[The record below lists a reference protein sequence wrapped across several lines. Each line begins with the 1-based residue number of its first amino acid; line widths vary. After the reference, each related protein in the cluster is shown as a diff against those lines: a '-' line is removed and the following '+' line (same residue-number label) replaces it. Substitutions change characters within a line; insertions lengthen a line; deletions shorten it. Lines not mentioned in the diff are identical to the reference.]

1 MHIVLWQ
8 NALCTFDEHFLC
20 LLPRKTVAK
29 SVAKVC
35 LLQVLQLFAKTDVF
49 PVVNLK
55 NFGWASCRL
64 IIQKG
69 R

>member
-8 NALCTFDEHFLC
+8 NALCTFDSSFC
-20 LLPRKTVAK
+20 GFSQTVAS

-49 PVVNLK
+49 PINLK
-55 NFGWASCRL
+55 NFGWCKL
-64 IIQKG
+64 PT
-69 R
+69 